1 MIGLNQDIS
10 VDVDDLSFKEMDATE
25 NRRLTPRPPMDEE
38 ARREAN
44 TIK

>member
-1 MIGLNQDIS
+1 MIGLNG
-10 VDVDDLSFKEMDATE
+10 DVGIDVNDLSFKEMDATE